1 MKYVF
6 ELCKGRH
13 TTPAEN
19 AIFSNSV
26 NPTDVDALFDEA
38 WGKIPEDCD
47 ALDVYVTG
55 LTVAMLA
62 VVKVCEARQIDLTAY
77 HFDRDSGKYYSQL
90 VLAHWRCSFCGARN
104 SVTAGYCGH
113 CGAN

>member
-62 VVKVCEARQIDLTAY
+62 VVILIIASFT
-77 HFDRDSGKYYSQL
+77 YYTSVAQDEPFKSRFWEMAL
-90 VLAHWRCSFCGARN
+90 ISIGVAVMSFFVGILAKKFLG
-104 SVTAGYCGH
+104 VDI
-113 CGAN
+113 